1 MRNHIGFYI
10 FTLFWFLMI
19 SGQELYAC
27 RFWCALGENQP
38 QKIMVKQLLQSPHSL
53 KILGK
58 EYSNG
63 WSVGYYRE
71 GEPVIYRGSDASNI
85 DHNFDKAVHDV
96 AQNLSHI
103 IFSHL
108 RRASSG
114 CVEGVPNPHP
124 FQRTMGGKHWI
135 FGHNG
140 GIKKQ
145 LLIDLIGKEYLE
157 THSPTT
163 CAFDPPDSWIDS
175 ELYFIFLLKNIEEN
189 AFDVNEGLKKGLA
202 KLYEAI
208 GEKNKYLNFFLSD
221 GKTLWAFRKGNTL
234 FYHDDQKEGVTII
247 SSTIPDD
254 NEKEW
259 QAFPEDTIAEVNPS
273 STIKFF
279 PIFNSGHNSGDTRHN
294 PN

>member
-1 MRNHIGFYI
+1 MRNHIGFYSFI
-10 FTLFWFLMI
+10 LFLMI
-19 SGQELYAC
+19 LGQEVYAC
-27 RFWCALGENQP
+27 RFWCAVGENQP

-58 EYSNG
+58 EYADG

-71 GEPVIYRGSDASNI
+71 AEPVIYRGSDASNI
-85 DHNFDKAVHDV
+85 DHNFDKAVYDV
-96 AQNLSHI
+96 AQKPSPI

-124 FQRTMGGKHWI
+124 FERTKGGKHWI

-157 THSPTT
+157 ANLPTT
-163 CAFDPPDSWIDS
+163 CISNPPDSWIDS
-175 ELYFIFLLKNIEEN
+175 ELYFIFLLKNIEED
-189 AFDVNEGLKKGLA
+189 AFDVNEGLKKGLT

-208 GEKNKYLNFFLSD
+208 GEKSKYLNFFLSD

-234 FYHDDQKEGVTII
+234 FYYADQKEGVTII

-254 NEKEW
+254 DGKKW
-259 QAFPEDTIAEVNPS
+259 QIFPEDIIAQLGPS
-273 STIKFF
+273 NAIKFF
-279 PIFNSGHNSGDTRHN
+279 PILNRETVPVSSILSDK
-294 PN
+294 